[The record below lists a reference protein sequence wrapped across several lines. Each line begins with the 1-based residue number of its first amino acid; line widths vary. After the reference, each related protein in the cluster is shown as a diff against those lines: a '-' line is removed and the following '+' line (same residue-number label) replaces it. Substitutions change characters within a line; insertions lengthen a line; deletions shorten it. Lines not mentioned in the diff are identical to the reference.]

1 MNLDGVDD
9 GRDAPGGRVFGRKRI
24 TERSKLRSVTMPLLD
39 VSIPLKDFGLLAAAA
54 AASEEGDTINVVPT
68 SMTPSNTLTPLP
80 SSHLPLE
87 VSSLN
92 VYGIELKSPSHI
104 RMMQEAERLGIYGH
118 LVHREVESELVG
130 AIGCAADIVRCSY
143 QSDSNKKDKNDGF
156 TSVAA
161 LMRGSFRFVVKEVI
175 STFPFP
181 VVLVDE
187 LLDDVYGSNDVAPLA
202 IEDDDDNDGDGDGE
216 YDYGS
221 IPADELPAR
230 TLAAMDAIV
239 KMKVDVPNKSP
250 LENVIL
256 ESQGIES
263 PSKGEAEELAA
274 LFDVFRMELVEI
286 TDRTLR
292 CFAIGV
298 MATEVAELSY
308 DQRRDVL
315 VMTDGA
321 ARLRI
326 VLQLMESRISMEWAK
341 KMVQQVT
348 APEDEAKNLKVGKPC
363 MPPWLKSIQEGTR
376 LEYFWSEEEGWC
388 SGRVLEKLILGDEV
402 LLKINFDDDGS
413 VHRIPFTAEEKIRWR
428 PL

>member
-1 MNLDGVDD
+1 
-9 GRDAPGGRVFGRKRI
+9 VFGNKRQ
-24 TERSKLRSVTMPLLD
+24 TERSKLRNVTMPLLD

-54 AASEEGDTINVVPT
+54 AASEEGDNINVVPT

-87 VSSLN
+87 VSTLN
-92 VYGIELKSPSHI
+92 VYGMELKSPSHI
-104 RMMQEAERLGIYGH
+104 RMMQEAERLGGRYGH
-118 LVHREVESELVG
+118 LVHRSIEDELVG

-143 QSDSNKKDKNDGF
+143 QCDSNKKDKNDGF

-187 LLDDVYGSNDVAPLA
+187 LLDDMYGSNDITPLT
-202 IEDDDDNDGDGDGE
+202 IEDDDDSDGDGDGDGE

-221 IPADELPAR
+221 IPADQLPAR

-239 KMKVDVPNKSP
+239 KMKVDVPNKTP

-263 PSKGEAEELAA
+263 PSKDEVEELAA

-286 TDRTLR
+286 SDRTLR

-298 MATEVAELSY
+298 MATEVAELTY

-321 ARLRI
+321 ARLRM
-326 VLQLMESRISMEWAK
+326 VLQLMERKISMQWAK
-341 KMVQQVT
+341 KMVQQAT
-348 APEDEAKNLKVGKPC
+348 APEDEGKNLKVGKPC
-363 MPPWLKSIQEGTR
+363 MPPWLKSIGEGTR

-402 LLKINFDDDGS
+402 LLKIKFDDDGS